1 MLLFIYFQCAS
12 CKKETNNNEI
22 RLFLNT
28 KLLIQSI
35 KVKILTLKLKFC
47 VYKYSFVKSQDHAP
61 TISATFLKLKFM
73 FKLEWMH
80 ELKLNMCVCA
90 CVRAYIHTYIHH
102 TQNFDKSFKN
112 TILLSLLVA
121 AHLHADGTQP
131 TNTINL
137 CNYVHIPLI
146 NLSSVTIR

>member
-102 TQNFDKSFKN
+102 TQNFDKNFKN
-112 TILLSLLVA
+112 TIYYLSLSLHIYTPM
-121 AHLHADGTQP
+121 AHSQP
-131 TNTINL
+131 TQLT
-137 CNYVHIPLI
+137 YVITYIFL
-146 NLSSVTIR
+146 

>member
-61 TISATFLKLKFM
+61 TIRCNIPKLKFM
-73 FKLEWMH
+73 FKFEWMQ

-90 CVRAYIHTYIHH
+90 CVHVCVPTYIHTYIHH
-102 TQNFDKSFKN
+102 TQNFDKNFKN
-112 TILLSLLVA
+112 KIYYLSLQLHIYTPM
-121 AHLHADGTQP
+121 AHSQP
-131 TNTINL
+131 TQLT
-137 CNYVHIPLI
+137 YVITYIFL
-146 NLSSVTIR
+146 